1 MKNGGIRRVFVGALV
16 LAAAVGL
23 GAADH
28 YKVLNGPKDFYFG
41 HISFVEEAPEG
52 SGPTVRREGSAL
64 PEPGVLNLPI
74 GPGDT
79 IRTSSD
85 RRCEIQFDTG
95 TIVRL
100 DFATEVRVETI
111 LARSLS
117 SLEELS
123 VLSLAK
129 GRIYVMYK
137 EYGRKEMFQVLT
149 ANAAV
154 KMKHNSVSY
163 VTAAADGTT
172 ETQVK
177 YGSARVLFGPDE
189 KRLDD
194 RAVKKGERLIVL
206 ADHQF
211 ELAAAIDDTAFELWN
226 KDINA
231 HFDEL
236 HDGLTPLPKPIQYL
250 PPAVFYFAQAYGNTY
265 GEWLW
270 DDFYGYIWRPYIDN
284 GRYPWGWSP
293 YYYGF
298 WSNSGGQMFWVPQE
312 PWGWVPYHLGIWQW
326 DKKRGW
332 FWMPGSLFAPAWVD
346 WDFYYGYASWRP
358 WSVFDWM
365 YRMYPV
371 DYAHGDPYMYGSDP
385 NWITYFRYMRGNW
398 DYYWPMGGAPFS
410 GGGTATDSPAPVS
423 YRKPVSRDALKEP
436 PTGSLP
442 VPSELKGLVKR
453 VADAY
458 AKGDPAIRESAA
470 QVPRNLVFVAKEDLT
485 ARAIH
490 EKALTWDRVPK
501 QGPPAAGEGGAAPR
515 VADPRREASRVFR
528 GIAVPAAAPRRTPA
542 PEAATIHGGGMIAVP
557 EASASPVAR
566 DSRAVRDNRVDR
578 VDTNPAAGRRE
589 GTGGARE
596 GGGLA
601 PARFRDWNPDLRV
614 ARELGVH
621 IEYSSVRNE
630 VRCPELRL
638 SSHDR
643 LRSQGLTPRM
653 TSEGVSY
660 GPATSVGGGPSGGSS
675 STGSAGPGP
684 SAGRAQSEGTSTASG
699 GRETKGSGTSE
710 GGKIK
715 N

>member
-177 YGSARVLFGPDE
+177 YGSTRVLFGPDE

-410 GGGTATDSPAPVS
+410 GGGTATDSLAPVS

-578 VDTNPAAGRRE
+578 VDTSPAAGRRE
-589 GTGGARE
+589 GTGDARE
-596 GGGLA
+596 RGGLA

-621 IEYSSVRNE
+621 IEYSSMRNE
-630 VRCPELRL
+630 VRCPELKL
-638 SSHDR
+638 SSQDR
-643 LRSQGLTPRM
+643 FRSRGLTPRM

-660 GPATSVGGGPSGGSS
+660 GPATSVGGGSAGGSS
-675 STGSAGPGP
+675 STASAGSGP
-684 SAGRAQSEGTSTASG
+684 TAGRAQSEGTSTASG